1 MIDSRSD
8 AHPSTKRR
16 ATANTLIRCAAA
28 VAVVVA
34 AAVFV
39 RTAGTADFGA
49 VLGTAEPVWVFA
61 AVTVFLV
68 PLLGNVLAL
77 RAVAPVRLPWGLTT
91 AAQLAGTFGNLVAP
105 GNLGGMATNARFL
118 HRRGVATTGAAGA
131 VGAVQAAAV
140 VVTVALALPGLIAS
154 GRLAAAGSVVS
165 GPVVP
170 IAALVLLAAGTAL
183 RCTTAGRRWTGRMR
197 PVAAATLEAFR
208 LALAAPGRAGLAVA
222 GNLLVTLGST
232 AALAAAVRAFGA
244 TVPFGDLLLVVAGS
258 AFAGLVPLPGGA
270 GGAEVILAAQL
281 TAVGLQPPVALAA
294 AVLHRVVTFW
304 SRVPVG
310 WFAFAWLRRAGHL

>member
-1 MIDSRSD
+1 MIESRSD
-8 AHPSTKRR
+8 ALPSVKRR
-16 ATANTLIRCAAA
+16 TGANTLIRWAAA
-28 VAVVVA
+28 VVVVVA
-34 AAVFV
+34 LVAFV
-39 RTAGTADFGA
+39 RTAGAADLGA
-49 VLGTAEPVWVFA
+49 VFGTAEPLWVFA
-61 AVTVFLV
+61 AVVVFLV
-68 PLLGNVLAL
+68 PLLGNVLVL

-91 AAQLAGTFGNLVAP
+91 AAQLAGAVGNLAAP
-105 GNLGGMATNARFL
+105 GNLGGMATNVRFL

-131 VGAVQAAAV
+131 VGAAQAAAV

-165 GPVVP
+165 GPVLP
-170 IAALVLLAAGTAL
+170 IAALVLLAVGVTL
-183 RCTTAGRRWTGRMR
+183 RCTAAGRRWAGRVR
-197 PVAAATLEAFR
+197 SVAVATLTAFR

-244 TVPFGDLLLVVAGS
+244 AVPFGDLLLVVAGS